1 MKEQTILI
9 PTSFWYCNAVDYFP
23 CWYRIMLCIRQL
35 NSHVGGDRA
44 VLFKIFDKQEC
55 MSTSTSAWA
64 WGHLGAT
71 VSRIGAIT
79 YHYESIYILK
89 WFSPLKRAGSF
100 MLTHRYLLLE
110 RWKETILKLIQ
121 NNCKAYLAILYKH
134 CTSIRRCLY
143 SKECSLSLLSW
154 PYRLEILRLKRK
166 RADWQKYHFWINM

>member
-1 MKEQTILI
+1 MNHFTFCACPSKTHSLLRSGPW
-9 PTSFWYCNAVDYFP
+9 PTSYLPGSTASRNFSN
-23 CWYRIMLCIRQL
+23 L
-35 NSHVGGDRA
+35 G
-44 VLFKIFDKQEC
+44 
-55 MSTSTSAWA
+55 TSTSAWA